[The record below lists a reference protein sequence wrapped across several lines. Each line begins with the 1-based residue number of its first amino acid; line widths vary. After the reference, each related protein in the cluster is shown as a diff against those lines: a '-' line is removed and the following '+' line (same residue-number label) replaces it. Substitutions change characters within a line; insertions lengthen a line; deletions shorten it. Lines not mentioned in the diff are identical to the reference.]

1 MTENM
6 NSLCNA
12 AAIRSLIEEN
22 KKIEEEIGELEQLF
36 WQNIIKLAMLGDVP
50 SMCLLI
56 RTGGDSPFDI
66 DPMVSWN

>member
-22 KKIEEEIGELEQLF
+22 KKIEEENWNSSFG
-36 WQNIIKLAMLGDVP
+36 
-50 SMCLLI
+50 
-56 RTGGDSPFDI
+56 RTL
-66 DPMVSWN
+66 

>member
-22 KKIEEEIGELEQLF
+22 KKIEEEIGELDQLF
-36 WQNIIKLAMLGDVP
+36 WQNIMKLAMLGDVP

-56 RTGGDSPFDI
+56 LTGGDSPFDI
-66 DPMVSWN
+66 DPMFPWN